1 MDLLVDIILLALV
14 FWAGYTWGVRVAVMR
29 IITSIAQDP
38 EHLGR
43 ALDDFRAVRK
53 VKDTDDTTGD
63 IIVERH
69 GGQLYLYD
77 REDNEFLAQGATL
90 EQALELVANRYPD
103 RKYTGHLT
111 REQAEELAIKVE
123 EKQP

>member
-1 MDLLVDIILLALV
+1 MKDLLVDIILLALV

-29 IITSIAQDP
+29 IIASIAEDP

-43 ALDDFRAVRK
+43 ALDDFRAVRNSK
-53 VKDTDDTTGD
+53 DKDTDTQEGD
-63 IIVERH
+63 IIVEQH
-69 GGQLYLYD
+69 HGQLYLYD

-90 EQALELVANRYPD
+90 EQALELVAIRYPD

-111 REQAEELAIKVE
+111 REQADKLGIKS
-123 EKQP
+123 